1 MNNIYI
7 RGVALPGRVRGVTV
21 KDDEDDYNVYINTQL
36 CPETQRRAAAHE
48 IKHIYQNH
56 FYNYAP
62 VIINELEANV

>member
-1 MNNIYI
+1 MVNNIYI

-48 IKHIYQNH
+48 IKHIYQKD
-56 FYNYAP
+56 F
-62 VIINELEANV
+62 VISSPNPM

>member
-36 CPETQRRAAAHE
+36 CP
-48 IKHIYQNH
+48 NH
-56 FYNYAP
+56 FYNDAP